1 MICKY
6 NAAIKT
12 KFKKQFP
19 HLLILQTSVDA
30 IVRFT
35 NMKKDEDMQKI
46 ASKGE
51 LLQVEFMV
59 HDK

>member
-12 KFKKQFP
+12 KYKKQFP

-35 NMKKDEDMQKI
+35 NMKDEDMQKI

-51 LLQVEFMV
+51 LLQMEFMV
-59 HDK
+59 HDKC

>member
-12 KFKKQFP
+12 KYKKQFP
-19 HLLILQTSVDA
+19 HLLILQTSVDG

-35 NMKKDEDMQKI
+35 NMKKDEYMQKI

-51 LLQVEFMV
+51 LLQMEFLV

>member
-6 NAAIKT
+6 NAVIKT
-12 KFKKQFP
+12 KYKKQFP
-19 HLLILQTSVDA
+19 HLLILQTSVDT